1 MRPYNNHKF
10 SFHSKKCV
18 FLGYSPQHSGY
29 SCLDIDNNRI
39 YYARHVQFDES
50 IFPFKTSHLQSPPS
64 APISV
69 AADTSIWLPSPG
81 LIQPPLR
88 CSNFSGNTPITTLSP
103 YSPTLSTSL
112 AKPIQTPALSSSHLI
127 KHPITSLQNV
137 NTSPPRQSLPSTNLN
152 ASSFSPSTGNSSTP
166 SISPLVIPETIP
178 SDPESTG
185 LKLVA
190 DLNNSNKP
198 TRLHHMKLL
207 STTLSKKKF
216 AHLST
221 HSTTDVEPSSFAK
234 AQSLPMW
241 QQAMQNEIDALHKN
255 NTWTLVP
262 PPLNANVVGN
272 RWLYKIKR
280 HADGSIE
287 RYKARLVA
295 KGFTQEYGFDYT
307 ETFSPV
313 VKPITIRT
321 LLSIVVSGGW
331 DISQLDISN
340 AFLNGDLQ
348 ETVYM
353 VQPQGFIDPHRPHYV
368 CRLNK
373 SLYGLRQSPRTW
385 SQRLGTYLLTL
396 GFKKSTADPSL
407 FIYRTKSCVCFV
419 LVYVDDV
426 IITCSSSTLIQ
437 EFIHQL
443 SKEFDLRNLGP
454 LHYFL
459 GIQVLKHSSGI
470 ILTQQKYLLDTLIS
484 ANMHE
489 SKPWSTPMVSVGLL
503 NG

>member
-1 MRPYNNHKF
+1 MLTP
-10 SFHSKKCV
+10 
-18 FLGYSPQHSGY
+18 
-29 SCLDIDNNRI
+29 
-39 YYARHVQFDES
+39 
-50 IFPFKTSHLQSPPS
+50 LQ
-64 APISV
+64 
-69 AADTSIWLPSPG
+69 
-81 LIQPPLR
+81 
-88 CSNFSGNTPITTLSP
+88 
-103 YSPTLSTSL
+103 
-112 AKPIQTPALSSSHLI
+112 
-127 KHPITSLQNV
+127 
-137 NTSPPRQSLPSTNLN
+137 RQSLPSTNLN
-152 ASSFSPSTGNSSTP
+152 ASSFSPSTGNRSTP
-166 SISPLVIPETIP
+166 SISPFVIPETIP

-489 SKPWSTPMVSVGLL
+489 SKPWSTPMVSGSVASRFSGTPLSASEASQYRQLCGRLQYATLTRPDISFAVNKLCQYMHCPTDLHAQSLKRVLRYIKGTLHYGLL
-503 NG
+503 IKKCPQQHLLAFTDVDWAGCPDDRRSTGGSVRKMKFRS